1 MRQQLMLILAL
12 AACTQEPEDSAA
24 LADTDETDVPACE
37 TRVYYVDG
45 DGDGYGDNASVRA
58 CERPEGYAESND
70 DCDDDNP
77 GINPGMPEECDGLNL
92 DEDCDGLVDDGDDE
106 PSGQTEWYFDGDMDG
121 FGVPPYRLACD
132 PGPGPWVANGDDCND
147 ADPDAGPC

>member
-1 MRQQLMLILAL
+1 MRRTVLAL
-12 AACTQEPEDSAA
+12 VAVFTGCTPEVVDTGETDPI
-24 LADTDETDVPACE
+24 DTDQPCE
-37 TRVYYVDG
+37 TRVFYVDA
-45 DGDGYGDNASVRA
+45 DDDGYGDNASVHA

-77 GINPGMPEECDGLNL
+77 GINPGAAEECDGLNL
-92 DEDCDGLVDDGDDE
+92 DEDCDGLVDDGDDW
-106 PSGQTEWYFDGDMDG
+106 PAGQTEWYFDGDMDG